1 MSSKLNTRRPAKK
14 VSFEVRVLLLV
25 LMSGFPG
32 VVVTLWWLWSSDF
45 SVVTS
50 ITSTFLLLLCWL
62 GFGFAARQ
70 KVRFP
75 LQTLANLLAGMRE
88 GDFSTRAR
96 GACREDAMGEL
107 VIEINTLADTLRE
120 QRLGAMEAMGL
131 LRTVMTEIE
140 VAVFTLDQS
149 QRLCLV
155 NRAGEKLLARSSEH
169 LLRRRADEI
178 GLSEC
183 LNGEPVQTIQATF
196 PGGIGRWG
204 IRRTSF
210 RQGGLPH
217 QLVVLTD
224 LSRALR
230 DEERQAWQRL
240 VRVLGHELNNSL
252 APIKSIAGSL
262 EQLVKKPNRPGDW
275 EEDMHRGLAIIS
287 SRAESLT
294 RFMEAY
300 ASVARLPPPKRKPVS
315 VSAWVSR
322 VAHVET
328 RMDVEVV
335 DGGNVSIQGDIDQ
348 LDQMLIN
355 LVRNA
360 TDASIESEG
369 GVSISWKKNG
379 AFVEVMVRDEGNGL
393 AGTANLFVPFFTT
406 KPKGTGIGLVLS
418 RQIAEAHG
426 GTLTL
431 ENRMNSRGCE
441 ARIRLPL

>member
-1 MSSKLNTRRPAKK
+1 MSSKSNTQRRSKK
-14 VSFEVRVLLLV
+14 ASFEVRVLWV
-25 LMSGFPG
+25 ILMSGFPG
-32 VVVTLWWLWSSDF
+32 TAVALWWVWSSDL
-45 SVVTS
+45 SMITAVTTS
-50 ITSTFLLLLCWL
+50 ILLLFCWI
-62 GFGFAARQ
+62 GFALGARQ
-70 KVRFP
+70 KLRFP

-96 GACREDAMGEL
+96 GARREDAMGEL

-169 LLRRRADEI
+169 LLRRKAEEI
-178 GLSEC
+178 GLAEC
-183 LNGEPVQTIQATF
+183 LKGEPVQTIQATF

-204 IRRTSF
+204 IRRTHF

-262 EQLVKKPNRPGDW
+262 EQLIKKPNRPGDW

-287 SRAESLT
+287 SRAESLA

-300 ASVARLPPPKRKPVS
+300 ASVARLPPPNRKSMS
-315 VSAWVSR
+315 VSDWVRR
-322 VAHVET
+322 VARIET
-328 RMDVEVV
+328 RMVVEVKV
-335 DGGNVSIQGDIDQ
+335 GGAVSIQGDIDQ

-360 TDASIESEG
+360 TDASLECDGE
-369 GVSISWKKNG
+369 VSMEWRKNG
-379 AFVEVMVRDEGNGL
+379 AFVEVMVRDEGSGL
-393 AGTANLFVPFFTT
+393 ASTANLFVPFFTT

-426 GTLTL
+426 GNLTL
-431 ENRMNSRGCE
+431 ENRTGSRGCE